1 MTLISSSVAFG
12 FAAVALT
19 VVLTPG
25 PNMAYLVSRSL
36 CQGRRAG
43 LVSLAGVIAAFSLY
57 IVLTCAGLTALLV
70 TIPVAYAALRL
81 SGAAYL
87 AYLAY
92 TTLRPGGRTP
102 FEITELSRDSERR
115 LFAMGFLTNLL
126 IPKAALLYLSLLPQF
141 LDAGRGPLWAQI
153 CQLAL
158 LQIAISAVVNGAII
172 ASSGAIS
179 ERVRRNPRFARRQRV
194 AMGTV
199 LAGLACRMALDVR
212 K

>member
-1 MTLISSSVAFG
+1 MLSWSAAFG
-12 FAAVALT
+12 FALVALT

-25 PNMAYLVSRSL
+25 PNMAYLVSRSV

-43 LVSLAGVIAAFSLY
+43 LISLLGVLTAFSLY

-70 TIPVAYAALRL
+70 TVPLAYTALRIA
-81 SGAAYL
+81 GALYL

-92 TTLRPGGRTP
+92 HTLKPSGRTP
-102 FEITELSRDSERR
+102 FEVQHLAPDSELK

-126 IPKAALLYLSLLPQF
+126 NPKAALLYLSLLPQF
-141 LDAGRGPLWAQI
+141 VDPHRGPVSFQI
-153 CQLAL
+153 VQLAL
-158 LQIAISAVVNGAII
+158 LQIMISGIVNTLIIGGA
-172 ASSGAIS
+172 GKIS
-179 ERVRRNPRFARRQRV
+179 EKIQANPALEKRQRV

-199 LAGLACRMALDVR
+199 LSGLALKLALETR